1 MEKQQFTPGED
12 DSKSFQAFI
21 EWAATHQDLNL
32 MTKEELIQR
41 VIYLESEIQ
50 SLMD

>member
-1 MEKQQFTPGED
+1 MEKQQFTLSED
-12 DSKSFQAFI
+12 DSKSFQDFI